1 MIILF
6 FYFII
11 FCCFFNFSLKKHFI
25 ILLLRLELILITIFI
40 FLINKNLFLL
50 AIILLSLGAC
60 EGALGLSLL
69 IMLSSIKNKFFI
81 NSFFISKM
89 LKSLMICLSTC
100 LAFNFPVESL
110 SILFIFILLNYNM
123 RGFFYQ
129 NTLID
134 HLNCNLVTLSFFI
147 IVLCILTNSKLSF
160 LKKYLICNLIL
171 LLFLITSFISKNLI
185 FFFILFEAS
194 LIPLFFLILGWG
206 YQPERLQSSIYF
218 LFYTYLGHYLS

>member
-81 NSFFISKM
+81 NSFFISK
-89 LKSLMICLSTC
+89 C
-100 LAFNFPVESL
+100 
-110 SILFIFILLNYNM
+110 
-123 RGFFYQ
+123 
-129 NTLID
+129 
-134 HLNCNLVTLSFFI
+134 
-147 IVLCILTNSKLSF
+147 
-160 LKKYLICNLIL
+160 
-171 LLFLITSFISKNLI
+171 
-185 FFFILFEAS
+185 
-194 LIPLFFLILGWG
+194 
-206 YQPERLQSSIYF
+206 
-218 LFYTYLGHYLS
+218 